1 VVLISEGAA
10 HAGFN
15 GENPLGKKLESIIPD
30 GQQPVTVI
38 GVVADT
44 RINGL
49 KNTALMV
56 YVPYWAFTPWTLS
69 FLVRSTQASDAL
81 IPEMR
86 KTIWSIDPTVAIPEL
101 KSMDEQVDES
111 VATDRFQTV
120 VLTSFGG
127 AALLLALLGVYGVM
141 AYSVSLRQQE
151 FGIRI
156 ALGSGKPALMKLV
169 LSQAAT
175 PVLLG
180 AGGGL
185 AAALLAVRWVQSLLY
200 QTPVLDPVSIGGSL
214 LVLLAAATLAATIP
228 ARRAASVDP
237 MRTLRME

>member
-1 VVLISEGAA
+1 
-10 HAGFN
+10 
-15 GENPLGKKLESIIPD
+15 
-30 GQQPVTVI
+30 
-38 GVVADT
+38 
-44 RINGL
+44 
-49 KNTALMV
+49 
-56 YVPYWAFTPWTLS
+56 
-69 FLVRSTQASDAL
+69 
-81 IPEMR
+81 MR
-86 KTIWSIDPTVAIPEL
+86 KTIWNIDPTVAIPEL

-156 ALGSGKPALMKLV
+156 ALGSGKAALIKLV
-169 LSQAAT
+169 LVQAAT

-180 AGGGL
+180 AGVGL
-185 AAALLAVRWVQSLLY
+185 AAALLAVRWVQSLLF

-228 ARRAASVDP
+228 AMRASSVDP
-237 MRTLRME
+237 MQTLRME

>member
-1 VVLISEGAA
+1 
-10 HAGFN
+10 
-15 GENPLGKKLESIIPD
+15 
-30 GQQPVTVI
+30 
-38 GVVADT
+38 
-44 RINGL
+44 
-49 KNTALMV
+49 
-56 YVPYWAFTPWTLS
+56 
-69 FLVRSTQASDAL
+69 
-81 IPEMR
+81 
-86 KTIWSIDPTVAIPEL
+86 
-101 KSMDEQVDES
+101 
-111 VATDRFQTV
+111 
-120 VLTSFGG
+120 
-127 AALLLALLGVYGVM
+127 
-141 AYSVSLRQQE
+141 
-151 FGIRI
+151 
-156 ALGSGKPALMKLV
+156 V